1 MRWLS
6 LEEKMSSHSILRSKT
21 VDPHLSAE
29 KDNTINWAISRQ
41 QRDSRRNNEDKT
53 EGINDENRHLPSN
66 DTPRW
71 AASGQQWRALLCRR
85 PIVER
90 RAVGSRA
97 PVRLA
102 CFSRGGIW
110 AWSAFCGPFYSES
123 HIALLTMRNR
133 LLPVELS
140 CAYAAGC
147 FMPLFAAK
155 NYPLITKEIFL
166 AFIGW
171 MLTLSN
177 SSKL

>member
-1 MRWLS
+1 
-6 LEEKMSSHSILRSKT
+6 MSRHFILWSKT

-29 KDNTINWAISRQ
+29 KNNTINWAISRQ

-133 LLPVELS
+133 RLFGAGGTLLRLRCWVPYAAFCRQKLSVEL
-140 CAYAAGC
+140 
-147 FMPLFAAK
+147 
-155 NYPLITKEIFL
+155 
-166 AFIGW
+166 
-171 MLTLSN
+171 
-177 SSKL
+177 